1 MAERILVV
9 DDDRGMQSALGE
21 VLKKR
26 GYQRDSALS
35 AEEALEKMAVI
46 RYDLVLL
53 DVRLPG
59 MSGLEA
65 IGRIRSL
72 RDQGEI
78 IVMTAHGSRETALEA
93 VRHGAHDYFTKPFN
107 LAELEIVIRRA
118 LEVNRLRKEVQHLRQ
133 HMKGDNKVL
142 NRIIGESACMK
153 GIKAMI
159 QKVAPL
165 DTTVLITGESGTGKE
180 LVADVLHSLSKR
192 ASGPFVRI
200 NCASIPENLLESE
213 LCGHEKGAFT
223 GAMAAKPGKFEQAHR
238 GTILMDEIGDMPF
251 SLQAKLL
258 RLVEQRQ
265 FERLGGQKSITVDV
279 RIIAATNQEL
289 HRLIKE
295 KRFREDLY
303 YRLNIGSIH
312 LPPLRERKDD
322 LPFLVEH
329 LLHKINVKLGT
340 SVTGV
345 SKDGFELLFDHHW
358 PGNVRELANF
368 LERAVILCPGSVLS
382 GQDISM
388 AFRRNPE
395 IPGESGEDSA
405 MSLTETLQEVEKNL
419 ILTALQKSGGKQSE
433 AARTLGL
440 NPKNLWKKIRKHGIE
455 KDWSGEEDEASSG

>member
-1 MAERILVV
+1 MPEKILVV
-9 DDDRGMQSALGE
+9 DDDGGMQSALGA

-26 GYQRDSALS
+26 GYMGDSALS
-35 AEEALEKMAVI
+35 AEDALEKMALN
-46 RYDLVLL
+46 RYDLILL

-65 IGRIRSL
+65 IGKFRSL
-72 RDQGEI
+72 AGQGEI
-78 IVMTAHGSRETALEA
+78 IMMTAHGTQETALDA
-93 VRHGAHDYFTKPFN
+93 IRHGAYDYFTKPFN
-107 LAELEIVIRRA
+107 LGELEVVIKRA
-118 LEVNRLRKEVQHLRQ
+118 LEVSRLRKEVQHLKERMNGGSG
-133 HMKGDNKVL
+133 HIH
-142 NRIIGESACMK
+142 RIIGESAPMK
-153 GIKAMI
+153 AVKAMI
-159 QKVAPL
+159 QKVASL

-180 LVADVLHSLSKR
+180 LVADVLHSLSPR

-223 GAMAAKPGKFEQAHR
+223 GAVAVKPGKFEQAHE

-289 HRLIKE
+289 VQLMKE
-295 KRFREDLY
+295 KQFREDLY

-322 LPFLVEH
+322 LPLLMEH

-340 SVTGV
+340 TV
-345 SKDGFELLFDHHW
+345 SGISREASELLFQHHW

-368 LERAVILCPGSVLS
+368 LERAVILSSGAVLS
-382 GQDISM
+382 GQDVSM
-388 AFRRNPE
+388 AFRGKTE
-395 IPGESGEDSA
+395 IPEESNGETA

-419 ILTALQKSGGKQSE
+419 ILTALKKSGGKQCD
-433 AARTLGL
+433 AARSLGV
-440 NPKNLWKKIRKHGIE
+440 NPKNLWKKIRKHGIG
-455 KDWSGEEDEASSG
+455 SNLINEEENGSH